1 MREYMQGRTFPCKYR
16 IVYSVTIREDKSQK
30 KAMFLHILSNEVYIK
45 TEMRYYN
52 QLK

>member
-1 MREYMQGRTFPCKYR
+1 MREYMQGRTVPYKYR
-16 IVYSVTIREDKSQK
+16 IVYSVTIRENKSQK

-45 TEMRYYN
+45 TEIRYYN